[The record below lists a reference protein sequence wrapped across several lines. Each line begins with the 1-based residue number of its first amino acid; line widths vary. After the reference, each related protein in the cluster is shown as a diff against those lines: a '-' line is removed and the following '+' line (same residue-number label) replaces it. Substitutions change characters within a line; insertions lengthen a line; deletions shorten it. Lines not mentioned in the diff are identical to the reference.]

1 MKTIYLFE
9 ISQPIGTFYIG
20 KMMSVDL
27 LKIAKSET
35 RNIKGIQRVLSSQRT
50 QSIANY
56 CKDPDAIFPTPIIL
70 AIDSEQDIEE
80 DIEEDID
87 GNITNSKF
95 SLINVDNSGVF
106 KFTYSDDI
114 RTSILDGQHRLF
126 GIQKSETNFELPIA
140 IAFNLTEEQKA
151 YIFSTINSNQKQV
164 DKSLIYDLF
173 ELSTYRSPHKTSHYL
188 ARLFNYSSESPFY
201 GRLKMLEK
209 RTDYAQSLSQG
220 TFVSY
225 ITGLLISNNPKQD
238 MIDIKNN
245 KGLKDNVKYPL
256 RKYFIQDADDA
267 IYKILLNYFSSV
279 KEVFNEEW
287 NDYNNYI
294 LSKST
299 GFGALIRAAKE
310 IIPIG
315 EKNKTLDLSFFK
327 KGMSE
332 FKKVLENEKLELTSL
347 EFPSNHQQQARLSK
361 IIIKAFSDIY

>member
-9 ISQPIGTFYIG
+9 ISQPIGSFYIG

-27 LKIAKSET
+27 LKIAESET
-35 RNIKGIQRVLSSQRT
+35 RGKKGIQRVLNSQRT
-50 QSIANY
+50 QSISNY

-70 AIDSEQDIEE
+70 AIESDE
-80 DIEEDID
+80 DIEGDIQ
-87 GNITNSKF
+87 NPKF
-95 SLINVDNSGVF
+95 SLTSVDNSGVF
-106 KFTYSDDI
+106 KFAYSDEI
-114 RTSILDGQHRLF
+114 RASILDGQHRLF
-126 GIQKSETNFELPIA
+126 GIQKSGTNFELPVA
-140 IAFNLTEEQKA
+140 IAFNLSEEQKA

-173 ELSTYRSPHKTSHYL
+173 ELSTYRSPHKTAHYL

-220 TFVSY
+220 TFVNY

-245 KGLKDNVKYPL
+245 KKIKDNSKYPL

-279 KEVFNEEW
+279 QEVFSEEW

-310 IIPIG
+310 IILIG
-315 EKNKTLDLSFFK
+315 EKNKSLDFSFFE

-332 FKKVLENEKLELTSL
+332 FKKVLENDNLKLTSL
-347 EFPSNHQQQARLSK
+347 YFPSNHQQQVRLSK
-361 IIIKAFSDIY
+361 IIIKVFNDIY